1 MNIKLFTAALG
12 LTLSVVALS
21 ANAQK
26 VINEGIATYDTEVQG
41 QPATATEYFKP
52 DSSATIIAFGA
63 GKVKIL
69 LTAKHDY
76 LAVILDIPIANLK
89 KAGIATPAEL
99 ENAAAQL
106 PTFTFTPGAETKT
119 ISGFNCKKVVAKEN
133 KSGKTYDIWVTTD
146 VTVPPTAIPSYYREI
161 GGFPVQYTYFQ
172 QGQEVVITIKSLTE
186 GKAPAG
192 TYAISSDFE
201 KVGLSDLHP

>member
-99 ENAAAQL
+99 EDAAAQL
-106 PTFTFTPGAETKT
+106 
-119 ISGFNCKKVVAKEN
+119 
-133 KSGKTYDIWVTTD
+133 
-146 VTVPPTAIPSYYREI
+146 
-161 GGFPVQYTYFQ
+161 
-172 QGQEVVITIKSLTE
+172 
-186 GKAPAG
+186 
-192 TYAISSDFE
+192 
-201 KVGLSDLHP
+201 